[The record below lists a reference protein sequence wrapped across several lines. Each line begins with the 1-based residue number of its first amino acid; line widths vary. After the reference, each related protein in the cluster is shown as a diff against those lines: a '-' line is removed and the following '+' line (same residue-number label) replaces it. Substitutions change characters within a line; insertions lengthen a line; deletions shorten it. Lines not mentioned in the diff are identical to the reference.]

1 MTSTGTG
8 TGVDTR
14 VPSYV
19 AHGRFFMWIVV
30 LAGMGAWTVHL
41 VGEAAL
47 VRLSCN
53 NSSYRLLMHG
63 ITLVTAAVTAG
74 AMALCIS
81 FVRRAGSHG
90 DEADT
95 VDGRT
100 RFLGVFGAL
109 INGISLALILLE
121 GFYIF
126 VFRSC
131 A

>member
-1 MTSTGTG
+1 VTGIDAKPG
-8 TGVDTR
+8 GR

-19 AHGRFFMWIVV
+19 AQGRFFMWVVV
-30 LAGMGAWTVHL
+30 LAGIGAWMVHL
-41 VGEAAL
+41 VAETAL

-53 NSSYRLLMHG
+53 DSSYRVLMHAFT
-63 ITLVTAAVTAG
+63 IATAAVTAG
-74 AMALCIS
+74 AMALCIGY
-81 FVRRAGSHG
+81 VRRAGTDG
-90 DEADT
+90 DEVDT

-121 GFYIF
+121 GFSIF